1 MGSILPGFHEHNNAE
16 VDGLHLSKKQVVI
29 YAVVHYILI
38 GLYIFLLSLALT
50 NIWNI
55 IIR

>member
-1 MGSILPGFHEHNNAE
+1 MGSILPGFHKHNNAE

-50 NIWNI
+50 NIWTI